1 MLGYDNCTM
10 LGYDNCT
17 MLGYDASDLEIMTT
31 LTNISTLLGNNSNML
46 NRIVPIV
53 RENLV
58 SASQNSRLVT
68 IIRAITKTLHQ
79 IIYILICV
87 F

>member
-17 MLGYDASDLEIMTT
+17 MLSYDASDLEIMTT

-58 SASQNSRLVT
+58 SSSQNSS
-68 IIRAITKTLHQ
+68 IIRATTKTLHQ
-79 IIYILICV
+79 IIHILKCV
-87 F
+87 L